1 MNELQM
7 FLWSLRRRAAL
18 AREQATCA
26 ELAYLADLTD
36 WTARRL
42 ELQRDL
48 NFLKVYGT
56 PSEAGLARERLNFWD
71 KRRPVKV
78 DYAPMPRALR
88 GVVGVLWR

>member
-18 AREQATCA
+18 AREQAARA
-26 ELAYLADLTD
+26 ELGYLADLTD

-48 NFLKVYGT
+48 NFLMVYGT
-56 PSEAGLARERLNFWD
+56 DSEARLARERLNFWD

-78 DYAPMPRALR
+78 DYVPVPRALR
-88 GVVGVLWR
+88 GMAGVLWR

>member
-1 MNELQM
+1 MTKLRKMLFALQ
-7 FLWSLRRRAAL
+7 RRAEL

>member
-1 MNELQM
+1 MLFALQ
-7 FLWSLRRRAAL
+7 RRAEL
-18 AREQATCA
+18 AREQAARA

-36 WTARRL
+36 WTARRV

-48 NFLKVYGT
+48 NFLRVYGT

-78 DYAPMPRALR
+78 DYVPVPRALR
-88 GVVGVLWR
+88 GMVGVLWR